1 MGLVWDLG
9 ICFLESVGEGDGEGV
24 VVVLEKKAVIWR
36 CGFTIGDLPLLCL
49 RDGAIFSIFI
59 LFFAASRE
67 VGTEHRERAKQ
78 MRGIGKMKK
87 EKGGEWRWFFT

>member
-1 MGLVWDLG
+1 MDWRRSSWARTRALG
-9 ICFLESVGEGDGEGV
+9 SRARARVRFRIGFRGFFLESVGEGDGEGV

-67 VGTEHRERAKQ
+67 VETEHTERAN
-78 MRGIGKMKK
+78 
-87 EKGGEWRWFFT
+87 